1 MAKAS
6 ASNPYGTDKAVDKYG
21 VAENNFTPKSSSSK
35 SSSGSSSSSAKS
47 SSSSS
52 SKTGTYDPSKP
63 QGAQM
68 SGVDYDDVPDRPLD
82 DNYYEKESYYKDKYE
97 TARKNG
103 DVDGMIAANDGMNQ
117 VRNDYGLAAE
127 SARDDIEYMKGKT
140 NYYNWGREGSKVGG
154 GGGGGGGGSN
164 AAFSN
169 EMKELLDSWKA
180 AAEQQRNAQIDYAVN
195 QAVAELERAE
205 QDAQGQFK
213 EQQEQ
218 IALDERQ
225 GMDNT
230 ALYAELRG
238 DKGGIGKEQYSSVQ
252 NTAAQNR
259 LAVSQAQTKLATD
272 TARQIED
279 LRAQGEFQKAD
290 AALEISQNYLAQLIS
305 LEQWAAEYNL
315 STAQFQEA
323 VRQWEAEFQASM
335 DQFNAN
341 LDLSKAE
348 LTGTF
353 TDGTP
358 TLSAKNQVTQQ
369 LASMGESLL
378 SAGVMPT
385 AEQLSAMGMT
395 EAQAKEY
402 LNILAMEKAQ
412 ASSGSSSGSS
422 SRGSSSSGSS
432 SGSGSAGTG
441 SIYQQMYDAGI
452 TFDGDAYQWLLNR
465 GYSRTE
471 AADYIQ
477 YYNSWLRENQSKMA
491 SEQARQDYEAAQNV
505 YANAKI
511 DNASVLA
518 LGFGPISAERLAELE
533 NQGVIQSYL
542 DGGLIKF
549 RRIGS
554 GASNPLVGGIMNG
567 K

>member
-52 SKTGTYDPSKP
+52 SRTGTYDPSKP

-82 DNYYEKESYYKDKYE
+82 SNYYEKEQQYKQQYE
-97 TARKNG
+97 EARKNG
-103 DVDGMIAANDGMNQ
+103 DWEGMLAANQGMNQ
-117 VRNDYGLAAE
+117 IRNDYGLAAQFANE
-127 SARDDIEYMKGKT
+127 DINNFKNQSG
-140 NYYNWGREGSKVGG
+140 GSGG
-154 GGGGGGGGSN
+154 SSGGGSGGGVGSG
-164 AAFSN
+164 FSD
-169 EMKELLDSWKA
+169 EMKALLNAWKDQA
-180 AAEQQRNAQIDYAVN
+180 QQQSNAQIDYAVN
-195 QAVAELERAE
+195 QAVAELERAKE
-205 QDAQGQFK
+205 DAQGQFK

-259 LAVSQAQTKLATD
+259 LAVSQAQTKLSTD

-279 LRAQGEFQKAD
+279 LRARGEFQKAD
-290 AALEISQNYLAQLIS
+290 AALEIAQNYLAQLIS
-305 LEQWAAEYNL
+305 LEQWAAEYSL

-335 DQFNAN
+335 EQFNAN
-341 LDLSKAE
+341 LELSKAE

-353 TDGTP
+353 ADGTS

-385 AEQLSAMGMT
+385 EEQLSAMGMT

-412 ASSGSSSGSS
+412 AAAQGSGGGSGGSSTPSGTDA
-422 SRGSSSSGSS
+422 
-432 SGSGSAGTG
+432 SAE

-452 TFDGDAYQWLLNR
+452 TFDGDAYQWLLGK

-477 YYNSWLRENQSKMA
+477 YYNRWLRENQSRLE
-491 SEQARQDYEAAQNV
+491 SEQAKQEYDATQEA
-505 YANAKI
+505 YANAKV

-533 NQGVIQSYL
+533 SQGIIQSYL

-549 RRIGS
+549 RRVAS
-554 GASNPLVGGIMNG
+554 GGTTSLVGGIMNG

>member
-6 ASNPYGTDKAVDKYG
+6 ASNPYGTDKAVDKNG
-21 VAENNFTPKSSSSK
+21 VAENNFTAKSSSSK
-35 SSSGSSSSSAKS
+35 SSSSSSSSSAKS

-68 SGVDYDDVPDRPLD
+68 SGVAYDDVPDRELD
-82 DNYYEKESYYKDKYE
+82 STYYEKEQQYKQQYE
-97 TARKNG
+97 DARKNG
-103 DVDGMIAANDGMNQ
+103 DWEGMLEANQGMNQ
-117 VRNDYGLAAE
+117 VRNDYGLAAQFANE
-127 SARDDIEYMKGKT
+127 DIQNIKNQSKG
-140 NYYNWGREGSKVGG
+140 SS
-154 GGGGGGGGSN
+154 GGGSGGGSSGGSGSG
-164 AAFSN
+164 FSS
-169 EMKELLDSWKA
+169 EMQALLDSWRDA
-180 AAEQQRNAQIDYAVN
+180 AQQQSDAKIDYAVN
-195 QAVAELERAE
+195 QAVAELERA
-205 QDAQGQFK
+205 QADAQGQFK

-290 AALEISQNYLAQLIS
+290 AALEIAQNYLAQLIS

-315 STAQFQEA
+315 SVAQFQTA
-323 VRQWEAEFQASM
+323 VQQWEKEFQASM

-348 LTGTF
+348 LTGAF
-353 TDGTP
+353 SDGTP

-412 ASSGSSSGSS
+412 AAAQGSGGGSG
-422 SRGSSSSGSS
+422 GG
-432 SGSGSAGTG
+432 SGSGSG
-441 SIYQQMYDAGI
+441 SGSDVSGDNAYRLMNNQGI
-452 TFDGDAYQWLLNR
+452 TSEGDAYLWLLDH
-465 GYSRTE
+465 GYSSTE
-471 AADYIQ
+471 ASNLAAYYIRDLPKLQAQIEAENRKPDYGLKQLQEELNRIQ
-477 YYNSWLRENQSKMA
+477 DSGNLNTVGRRA
-491 SEQARQDYEAAQNV
+491 SELIESYYKRGSITEET
-505 YANAKI
+505 AKRLLGQYGF
-511 DNASVLA
+511 SV
-518 LGFGPISAERLAELE
+518 
-533 NQGVIQSYL
+533 
-542 DGGLIKF
+542 
-549 RRIGS
+549 
-554 GASNPLVGGIMNG
+554 
-567 K
+567 

>member
-6 ASNPYGTDKAVDKYG
+6 ASNPYGTDKAVDKNG
-21 VAENNFTPKSSSSK
+21 VAENNFTAKSSSSK
-35 SSSGSSSSSAKS
+35 SSSSSSSSSAKS

-68 SGVDYDDVPDRPLD
+68 SGVAYDDVPDRELD
-82 DNYYEKESYYKDKYE
+82 STYYEKEQQYKQQYE
-97 TARKNG
+97 DARKNG
-103 DVDGMIAANDGMNQ
+103 DWEGMLAANEGMNQ
-117 VRNDYGLAAE
+117 VRNDYGLAAQ
-127 SARDDIEYMKGKT
+127 SASQDIQNIKNQSG
-140 NYYNWGREGSKVGG
+140 GSS
-154 GGGGGGGGSN
+154 GGGSGSGSGSGSGYG
-164 AAFSN
+164 FSS
-169 EMKELLDSWKA
+169 EMQALLDSWRDA
-180 AAEQQRNAQIDYAVN
+180 AQQQHNAQIDYAVN

-205 QDAQGQFK
+205 QDAQSQFK

-218 IALDERQ
+218 VALDERQ

-259 LAVSQAQTKLATD
+259 LAVSQAQTKLSTD

-290 AALEISQNYLAQLIS
+290 AALEIAQNYLAQLIS
-305 LEQWAAEYNL
+305 LEQWAAEYSL

-348 LTGTF
+348 LTGAF
-353 TDGTP
+353 SDGTP
-358 TLSAKNQVTQQ
+358 TLSAKNQVAQQ

-412 ASSGSSSGSS
+412 AAAQGSGGGSG
-422 SRGSSSSGSS
+422 GG
-432 SGSGSAGTG
+432 SGSGSG
-441 SIYQQMYDAGI
+441 SGSDVSGDNAYRLMNNQGI
-452 TFDGDAYQWLLNR
+452 TSEGDAYLWLLDH
-465 GYSRTE
+465 GYSSTE
-471 AADYIQ
+471 ASNLAAYYIRDLPKLQAQIEAENRKPDYGLKQLQEELNRIQ
-477 YYNSWLRENQSKMA
+477 DSGNLNTVGRRA
-491 SEQARQDYEAAQNV
+491 SELIESYYKRGSITEET
-505 YANAKI
+505 AKRLLGQYGF
-511 DNASVLA
+511 SV
-518 LGFGPISAERLAELE
+518 
-533 NQGVIQSYL
+533 
-542 DGGLIKF
+542 
-549 RRIGS
+549 
-554 GASNPLVGGIMNG
+554 
-567 K
+567 

>member
-68 SGVDYDDVPDRPLD
+68 SGVAYDDVPDRELD
-82 DNYYEKESYYKDKYE
+82 NTYYEKEQQYKQQYE
-97 TARKNG
+97 DARKNG
-103 DVDGMIAANDGMNQ
+103 DWEGMLAANEGMNQ
-117 VRNDYGLAAE
+117 VRNDYGLAAQ
-127 SARDDIEYMKGKT
+127 SASQDIQNIKNQSG
-140 NYYNWGREGSKVGG
+140 GSS
-154 GGGGGGGGSN
+154 GGGSGGGSGSGSGSG
-164 AAFSN
+164 FSS
-169 EMKELLDSWKA
+169 EMQALLDSWRDA
-180 AAEQQRNAQIDYAVN
+180 AQQQHNAQIDYAVN

-205 QDAQGQFK
+205 QDAQSQFK

-259 LAVSQAQTKLATD
+259 LAVSQAQTKLSTD

-290 AALEISQNYLAQLIS
+290 AALEIAQNYLSQLIS

-348 LTGTF
+348 LTGAF
-353 TDGTP
+353 SDGTP

-412 ASSGSSSGSS
+412 ASSGSSGGSS
-422 SRGSSSSGSS
+422 SGGSSSGGSS
-432 SGSGSAGTG
+432 SGSGSAGAG

-452 TFDGDAYQWLLNR
+452 TFDGDAYQWLLNK

-491 SEQARQDYEAAQNV
+491 SEQARQDYEAAQNA

>member
-35 SSSGSSSSSAKS
+35 SSSSSSNSSTKS

-68 SGVDYDDVPDRPLD
+68 SGVAYDDVPDRPLD
-82 DNYYEKESYYKDKYE
+82 SNYYEKEQQYKQQYE
-97 TARKNG
+97 EARENG
-103 DVDGMIAANDGMNQ
+103 DWEGMLAANQGMNQ
-117 VRNDYGLAAE
+117 IRNDYGLAAQFANE
-127 SARDDIEYMKGKT
+127 DINNFKNQSG
-140 NYYNWGREGSKVGG
+140 GSGG
-154 GGGGGGGGSN
+154 SSGGGSGGGVGSG
-164 AAFSN
+164 FSD
-169 EMKELLDSWKA
+169 EMQALLDSWRDA
-180 AAEQQRNAQIDYAVN
+180 AQQQHNAQIDYAVN

-205 QDAQGQFK
+205 QDAQSQFK

-218 IALDERQ
+218 VALDERQ

-259 LAVSQAQTKLATD
+259 LAVSQAQTKLSTD

-290 AALEISQNYLAQLIS
+290 AALEIAQNYLAQLIS
-305 LEQWAAEYNL
+305 LEQWAAEYSL

-335 DQFNAN
+335 EQFNAN
-341 LDLSKAE
+341 LELSKAE

-353 TDGTP
+353 ADGTS
-358 TLSAKNQVTQQ
+358 TLGAKNQVTQQ

-412 ASSGSSSGSS
+412 AAAQ
-422 SRGSSSSGSS
+422 
-432 SGSGSAGTG
+432 GSGGGSGGSGAPGGTDASAE

-452 TFDGDAYQWLLNR
+452 TFDGDAYIRTAVPAWT
-465 GYSRTE
+465 GSRPRPTSSPVCTD
-471 AADYIQ
+471 ATTLK
-477 YYNSWLRENQSKMA
+477 SS
-491 SEQARQDYEAAQNV
+491 ST
-505 YANAKI
+505 
-511 DNASVLA
+511 
-518 LGFGPISAERLAELE
+518 P
-533 NQGVIQSYL
+533 
-542 DGGLIKF
+542 
-549 RRIGS
+549 
-554 GASNPLVGGIMNG
+554 
-567 K
+567 

>member
-6 ASNPYGTDKAVDKYG
+6 ASNPYGTDKAVDKHG
-21 VAENNFTPKSSSSK
+21 VAENNFTAKSSSSK
-35 SSSGSSSSSAKS
+35 SSSSSSSSSAKS

-68 SGVDYDDVPDRPLD
+68 SGVAYDDVPDRELD
-82 DNYYEKESYYKDKYE
+82 STYYEKEQQYKQQYE
-97 TARKNG
+97 DARKNG
-103 DVDGMIAANDGMNQ
+103 DWEGMLAANEGMNQ
-117 VRNDYGLAAE
+117 VRNDYGLAAQ
-127 SARDDIEYMKGKT
+127 SASQDIQNIKNQSG
-140 NYYNWGREGSKVGG
+140 GSS
-154 GGGGGGGGSN
+154 GGGSGGGSGSGSGSG
-164 AAFSN
+164 FSS
-169 EMKELLDSWKA
+169 EMQALLDSWRDA
-180 AAEQQRNAQIDYAVN
+180 AQQQHNAQIDYAVN

-205 QDAQGQFK
+205 QDAQSQFK

-218 IALDERQ
+218 VALDERQ

-259 LAVSQAQTKLATD
+259 LAVSQAQTKLSTD

-290 AALEISQNYLAQLIS
+290 AALEIAQNYLAQLIS
-305 LEQWAAEYNL
+305 LEQWAAEYSL

-335 DQFNAN
+335 EQFNAN
-341 LDLSKAE
+341 LELSKAE

-353 TDGTP
+353 ADGTS

-412 ASSGSSSGSS
+412 AAAQ
-422 SRGSSSSGSS
+422 
-432 SGSGSAGTG
+432 GSGGGSGGSGAPGGTDASAE

-452 TFDGDAYQWLLNR
+452 TFDGDAYQWLLGK

-477 YYNSWLRENQSKMA
+477 YYNRWLRENQSKLE
-491 SEQARQDYEAAQNV
+491 SEQAKKEYDAAQEA
-505 YANAKI
+505 YANAKV

-533 NQGVIQSYL
+533 SQGIIQSYL
-542 DGGLIKF
+542 DDGLIKF

-554 GASNPLVGGIMNG
+554 VGSNSLVGGIMNG

>member
-1 MAKAS
+1 M
-6 ASNPYGTDKAVDKYG
+6 
-21 VAENNFTPKSSSSK
+21 
-35 SSSGSSSSSAKS
+35 
-47 SSSSS
+47 
-52 SKTGTYDPSKP
+52 
-63 QGAQM
+63 
-68 SGVDYDDVPDRPLD
+68 
-82 DNYYEKESYYKDKYE
+82 YE
-97 TARKNG
+97 TARENG

-117 VRNDYGLAAE
+117 VRNDYGLAAQ
-127 SARDDIEYMKGKT
+127 SARDDIEYMKGVT
-140 NYYNWGREGSKVGG
+140 NYYNWGREGSKINWGSGG
-154 GGGGGGGGSN
+154 GATSGN
-164 AAFSN
+164 NYYAFST
-169 EMKELLDSWKA
+169 EMQALLDSWRDA
-180 AAEQQRNAQIDYAVN
+180 AQQQHNAQIDYAVN

-432 SGSGSAGTG
+432 SRGSSSGSGSAGTG

-533 NQGVIQSYL
+533 NRGVIQSYL

>member
-6 ASNPYGTDKAVDKYG
+6 ASNPYGTDRATDRNG
-21 VAENNFTPKSSSSK
+21 VAANNFTAKSSSSK
-35 SSSGSSSSSAKS
+35 SGSGSSSSSSKS

-52 SKTGTYDPSKP
+52 SKTGTYDPGKP

-68 SGVDYDDVPDRPLD
+68 SDVAYDDVPDRELD
-82 DNYYEKESYYKDKYE
+82 STYYEKEQQYKQQYE
-97 TARKNG
+97 DARKNG
-103 DVDGMIAANDGMNQ
+103 DWEGMLSANESMNQ
-117 VRNDYGLAAE
+117 VRNDYGLAAQ
-127 SARDDIEYMKGKT
+127 SASQDIQNIKNQSG
-140 NYYNWGREGSKVGG
+140 GSSGG
-154 GGGGGGGGSN
+154 GGSPGGGGGSG
-164 AAFSN
+164 AGFSS
-169 EMKELLDSWKA
+169 EMQALLDSWRDA
-180 AAEQQRNAQIDYAVN
+180 AQQQHNAQIDYAVN

-205 QDAQGQFK
+205 QDAQSQFK

-259 LAVSQAQTKLATD
+259 LAVSQAQTKLSTD

-290 AALEISQNYLAQLIS
+290 AALEIAQNYLSQLIS

-348 LTGTF
+348 LTGAF
-353 TDGTP
+353 SDGTP

-385 AEQLSAMGMT
+385 TEQLSAMGMT

-402 LNILAMEKAQ
+402 LNILAMERAQ
-412 ASSGSSSGSS
+412 ANAGGSGTSGSSGG
-422 SRGSSSSGSS
+422 SRGSSSSSSS
-432 SGSGSAGTG
+432 SGTTNGAE

-452 TFDGDAYQWLLNR
+452 TFDGDAYQWLLGK

-477 YYNSWLRENQSKMA
+477 YYNRWLRENQSRLE
-491 SEQARQDYEAAQNV
+491 SEQAKKEYDAAQES
-505 YANAKI
+505 YANAKV

-533 NQGVIQSYL
+533 SQGIIQSYL

-549 RRIGS
+549 RRIAS
-554 GASNPLVGGIMNG
+554 GGTTSPVGGIMNG

>member
-6 ASNPYGTDKAVDKYG
+6 ASNPYGIDQTTDRNG
-21 VAENNFTPKSSSSK
+21 VAANNFTAKSSSSK
-35 SSSGSSSSSAKS
+35 SDSGSSSSSTKS

-52 SKTGTYDPSKP
+52 SKTGTYDPGKP

-68 SGVDYDDVPDRPLD
+68 SGVAYDDVPDRDLD
-82 DNYYEKESYYKDKYE
+82 SNYYEKEQQYKQQYE
-97 TARKNG
+97 DARKNG
-103 DVDGMIAANDGMNQ
+103 DWEGMLSANEGMNQ
-117 VRNDYGLAAE
+117 VRNDYGLAAQ
-127 SARDDIEYMKGKT
+127 SASQDIQNIKNQSG
-140 NYYNWGREGSKVGG
+140 GSS
-154 GGGGGGGGSN
+154 GGGSGGGSSGVGSG
-164 AAFSN
+164 FSD
-169 EMKELLDSWKA
+169 EMKALLDAWRDQA
-180 AAEQQRNAQIDYAVN
+180 QQQSDAKIDYAVN
-195 QAVAELERAE
+195 QAVEELERAKE
-205 QDAQGQFK
+205 DAQGQFK

-259 LAVSQAQTKLATD
+259 LAVSQAQTKLSTD

-290 AALEISQNYLAQLIS
+290 AALEIAQNYLAQLIS

-323 VRQWEAEFQASM
+323 VRQWESEFQASM
-335 DQFNAN
+335 DQFEAN

-348 LTGTF
+348 LTGAF
-353 TDGTP
+353 SDGTP

-412 ASSGSSSGSS
+412 AAAK
-422 SRGSSSSGSS
+422 
-432 SGSGSAGTG
+432 GSGGTG
-441 SIYQQMYDAGI
+441 NGGNLSPGFSAKVYQELYDTGI
-452 TFDGDAYQWLLNR
+452 LTEGDAYAALLAA
-465 GYSRTE
+465 GYSSTE
-471 AADYIQ
+471 AENIAS
-477 YYNSWLRENQSKMA
+477 YYMTWQRDRESERKEQEQEQLRKQWED
-491 SEQARQDYEAAQNV
+491 EQAAYE
-505 YANAKI
+505 NATI
-511 DNASVLA
+511 DNSSVLA
-518 LGFGPISAERLAELE
+518 LGFGPLSSERLAELE
-533 NQGVIQSYL
+533 SQGVIQSYVEN
-542 DGGLIKF
+542 GKIKF
-549 RRIGS
+549 RRTGS
-554 GASNPLVGGIMNG
+554 AGSAFPSGGITNG